1 MVGSINDNPLR
12 TLLQSTAQQ
21 PPRVEPPRPAAKK
34 AVQAIMEQLTQT
46 SEQGKALMKQS
57 ATASSLTTAAT
68 DRTLPRGSLVDILV

>member
-21 PPRVEPPRPAAKK
+21 TPRIDAPRPTAKK

-57 ATASSLTTAAT
+57 ATASSLTTAAA